1 MIGILDYGVGNLFS
15 VKKAFDYLGE
25 PSVVIQS
32 ASEFDALDRLLIP
45 GVGAFGDA
53 MELLHDRDLVTA
65 IRAFAA
71 SNRPLLGICL
81 GMQLLFDASSE
92 HGDHAGL
99 GLLPGRVERIPG
111 PYKIP
116 QVGWNQLQPAR
127 RHALTLSLEGEDYAY
142 FVHSYYV
149 RVADDSILLA
159 TAEYGVDV
167 PAIVAQNNIV
177 GMQFHPEKSSNTGLK
192 LLKQFAVFPDQNGVA
207 RDEGTITTSARGG
220 VERVHFAR
228 D

>member
-25 PSVVIQS
+25 PALIVQS
-32 ASEFDALDRLLIP
+32 PSELDALDRLLIP

-53 MELLHDRDLVTA
+53 MELLHERDLVTA
-65 IRAFAA
+65 IQAFAA

-81 GMQLLFDASSE
+81 GMQLLFDASTE

-111 PYKIP
+111 PHKIP
-116 QVGWNQLQPAR
+116 QVGWNQLTPTR
-127 RHALTLSLEGEDYAY
+127 RHPLTRSLEGEAYAY

-167 PAIVAQNNIV
+167 PAIVAQKNIV

-192 LLKQFAVFPDQNGVA
+192 LLKQFAVYPDQNRLVSDDTRSKA
-207 RDEGTITTSARGG
+207 S
-220 VERVHFAR
+220 V
-228 D
+228 